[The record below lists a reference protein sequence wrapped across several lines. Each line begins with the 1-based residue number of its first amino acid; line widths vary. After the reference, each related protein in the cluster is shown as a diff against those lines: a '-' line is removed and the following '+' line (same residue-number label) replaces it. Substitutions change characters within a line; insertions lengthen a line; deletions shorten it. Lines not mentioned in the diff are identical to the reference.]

1 MSLMDK
7 WTGKRN
13 GMVGQVGQV
22 EQEALGSGSSG
33 ETGDVA
39 LNQAL
44 ANFKLSVHAWS
55 EAEFSRPRTVVLGV
69 RHRSWRL
76 AASVALGCTLV
87 AAGVS
92 GGVYEGE
99 QRREAAKVAAEARAA
114 EQQRLVAAE
123 KARQDEEDLL
133 AKVDS
138 DVSRETPSAMEPLA
152 QLMAED
158 EVQK

>member
-1 MSLMDK
+1 MSLMDG
-7 WTGKRN
+7 WTKKRN
-13 GMVGQVGQV
+13 GMG
-22 EQEALGSGSSG
+22 EQQAPDRMPAG
-33 ETGDVA
+33 EPLDEE
-39 LNQAL
+39 LRQAL
-44 ANFKLSVHAWS
+44 VNFRLSVHAWS
-55 EAEFSRPRTVVLGV
+55 DAELSRPRTIAHGV
-69 RHRSWRL
+69 QRRSWRL

-87 AAGVS
+87 AGSVS
-92 GGVYEGE
+92 GGFYERH
-99 QRREAAKVAAEARAA
+99 QRHEAARIAAEARAA
-114 EQQRLVAAE
+114 EQQKLVAAE

>member
-1 MSLMDK
+1 MSLMDGWSK
-7 WTGKRN
+7 KRH
-13 GMVGQVGQV
+13 GMG
-22 EQEALGSGSSG
+22 EQEALDRMAAG
-33 ETGDVA
+33 EPLDEE
-39 LNQAL
+39 LSQAL
-44 ANFKLSVHAWS
+44 VNFKLSVHAWS
-55 EAEFSRPRTVVLGV
+55 DAELSRPRTIAQGV

-76 AASVALGCTLV
+76 AAGVAMGCTLI
-87 AAGVS
+87 AGGVS
-92 GGVYEGE
+92 GGVYERH
-99 QRREAAKVAAEARAA
+99 QRHETARIAAEARAA

-123 KARQDEEDLL
+123 KARHDEEDLL

>member
-1 MSLMDK
+1 M
-7 WTGKRN
+7 N
-13 GMVGQVGQV
+13 
-22 EQEALGSGSSG
+22 EQEALDKMAAGGLMDQELS
-33 ETGDVA
+33 EA
-39 LNQAL
+39 LV
-44 ANFKLSVHAWS
+44 NFRLSVHAWS
-55 EAEFSRPRTVVLGV
+55 DAELTRPRKLVIGV
-69 RHRSWRL
+69 RRRSWRL
-76 AASVALGCTLV
+76 AAGLALGCTLV
-87 AAGVS
+87 AGGVS
-92 GGVYEGE
+92 GGVYERH
-99 QRREAAKVAAEARAA
+99 QRQETARIAAEAKVA